1 MKILGLN
8 PKKFIIFLLTLSLT
22 AASIGCKAQKKE
34 IQRLFLV
41 MAVGIDKM
49 PDDSIQ
55 VTMQVLNPSSSQSQG
70 GEPSGPTPKDV
81 IVLSGIGD
89 TFYDAVY
96 DASKT
101 MSRVQHFGHTKYI
114 VMSDAF
120 AREGIGEF
128 IDSLSRIE
136 EMRLNTPILVTKGIA
151 SDLVKVQ
158 TPKSPIPAIVV
169 ENLFLRQESI
179 GFRPF
184 SYTIDL
190 INSLGSETSSPV
202 AAVLE
207 LSKPNDDSGD
217 KTFTLSGTAIF
228 KKDKLIGYLNDKET
242 RGVQWTKGNVQMGT
256 VTFQSEDYG
265 KVTCEIFKSSRK
277 VKPIVD
283 KDSITIN
290 IDLKVFSD
298 IRRIG
303 KTIDPVKHPEILD
316 EIARLQDDAIKKEI
330 QLALNTARDDYDADI
345 FDFGE
350 AIHRANPKEWNKIKE
365 DWPSIYQN
373 LNVTINVSSIVRS
386 AGLTNKSI
394 K

>member
-1 MKILGLN
+1 MKILGFNFNKL
-8 PKKFIIFLLTLSLT
+8 IIFLLVLSL
-22 AASIGCKAQKKE
+22 ASVPIGCKEQKKE

-41 MAVGIDKM
+41 MAVGIDTM
-49 PDDSIQ
+49 PDDSVQ
-55 VTMQVLNPSSSQSQG
+55 VTMQLLNPSSAQGQG
-70 GEPSGPTPKDV
+70 GEASGQSPKDV
-81 IVLSGIGD
+81 IVLSGNGD

-114 VMSDAF
+114 VMSDTF
-120 AREGIGEF
+120 ARKGIGEF

-136 EMRLNTPILVTKGIA
+136 EMRLNTPILVTKGMA
-151 SDLVKVQ
+151 SDLVKLQ

-169 ENLFLRQESI
+169 ENLFLRQGQI

-190 INSLGSETSSPV
+190 FNSLGSETSSPV
-202 AAVLE
+202 TAVLE
-207 LSKPNDDSGD
+207 LGKSDDISGD
-217 KTFTLSGTAIF
+217 KSFTLAGTAIF

-242 RGVQWTKGNVQMGT
+242 RGVQWTKGNVQLGT
-256 VTFQSEDYG
+256 VTFQSDEYG
-265 KVTCEIFKSSRK
+265 KVTCEVFKSSRK
-277 VKPIVD
+277 IKPEID
-283 KDSITIN
+283 KDRVTIN

-303 KTIDPVKHPEILD
+303 KTIDPVKNPEILD
-316 EIARLQDDAIKKEI
+316 KIANLQNNAIKKEI
-330 QLALNTARDDYDADI
+330 QLALNTARDDFNADI

-350 AIHRANPKEWNKIKE
+350 AVHRANPKEWNKIKE
-365 DWPSIYQN
+365 DWPTIYQN
-373 LNVTINVSSIVRS
+373 LNVSINVTSIVRS